1 MKSDL
6 EFFFLH
12 IEITLAA
19 FKIVGKVHVVL

>member
-1 MKSDL
+1 MNSNL
-6 EFFFLH
+6 EFFFLR